1 MVLKVAGDFSNFPDI
16 MSELDKYNYTFIN
29 NMMYISDVNSHKSFR
44 SKIQKLFNS
53 NCYVAE
59 VDRKSLKLEPMNA
72 QSWCE
77 KQIAWAALI
86 KFEKNQQESLS
97 KTMEILDD
105 IDKKIDQY
113 IIERGDTDGR
123 DGKEK
128 ERQTSEEE
136 TGG

>member
-16 MSELDKYNYTFIN
+16 MPELDKYNYTFIN
-29 NMMYISDVNSHKSFR
+29 NMMYISDVNSQKGFKS
-44 SKIQKLFNS
+44 KLVKLFNH

-59 VDRKSLKLEPMNA
+59 VDRKSLQLEPRNA
-72 QSWCE
+72 QDWCE

-86 KFEKNQQESLS
+86 KFEKDQQKSLS

-123 DGKEK
+123 DGKEEK
-128 ERQTSEEE
+128 RETSEEE